1 MTDKKLREIVK
12 KIRTAKLCVPESSG
26 ATFVLADGAHLEIRS
41 GTLVAVLCSL
51 LDIEMHD

>member
-12 KIRTAKLCVPESSG
+12 KIRTAKLCVPGSSG
-26 ATFVLADGAHLEIRS
+26 AIFVLADDTHLEICS
-41 GTLVAVLCSL
+41 GVLIAMLCSL